1 MSVLVRTENMNGEE
15 DQQAQA
21 VPGEVVPGGND
32 PLQDQEGE
40 VHEGG
45 SGGML

>member
-1 MSVLVRTENMNGEE
+1 MNGEG